1 MTLDQLPTLITLAI
15 IILAIFELFP
25 WLERRGMIDSIL
37 HGL

>member
-25 WLERRGMIDSIL
+25 RLEQRDMIDSIL
-37 HGL
+37 HGP